1 MGYVSTLAE
10 KAGGKVSGHI
20 KIGDGKSKDPTKK
33 PGILSQSAF
42 AIVSILDAVDK
53 GGRQLLG
60 SASDNIEKVVQHR
73 YGSQAGTMA
82 QELGGSVKNVALVYF
97 DAQGVSHRALLT
109 GSIKGGI
116 KARMSDGSR
125 VVLDDKSV
133 HTKTD

>member
-1 MGYVSTLAE
+1 MGYVSALAE

-20 KIGDGKSKDPTKK
+20 KIGDKPSKDEK

-42 AIVSILDAVDK
+42 ALVSILDAVDK

-60 SASDNIEKVVQHR
+60 SASENIEKVVQHR

-116 KARMSDGSR
+116 KARMSDGR
-125 VVLDDKSV
+125 QVILDDKSTSV
-133 HTKTD
+133 KVD